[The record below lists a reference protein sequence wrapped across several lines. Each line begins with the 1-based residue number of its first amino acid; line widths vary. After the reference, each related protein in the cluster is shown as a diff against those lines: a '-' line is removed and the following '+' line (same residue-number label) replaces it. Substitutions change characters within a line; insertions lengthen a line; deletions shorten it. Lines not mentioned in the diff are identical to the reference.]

1 MSIGSAS
8 GSTIILLL
16 SPLGVNRDG
25 GLFNLT
31 KMMVSVVHK
40 EKDEKKKAQAH
51 EVRGHENEDKKT
63 NPNFQQVDKPNQIS
77 THQVLQS

>member
-1 MSIGSAS
+1 MVLVSIGSES

-16 SPLGVNRDG
+16 SLSGVNRDG

-40 EKDEKKKAQAH
+40 EKEAHAH
-51 EVRGHENEDKKT
+51 EVTGHENEDKNKSEL
-63 NPNFQQVDKPNQIS
+63 PAS
-77 THQVLQS
+77 G